1 MKIRKDIAQRKRT
14 DTVFSLV
21 GLIATLV
28 GIVTLLAL
36 MIDLAWD
43 GTPGLI
49 GIFSRRFRPGFR
61 TKRAFCP
68 PGWAPAWLCS

>member
-1 MKIRKDIAQRKRT
+1 MKIRKDIARRKRT
-14 DTVFSLV
+14 DKVFSLV

-43 GTPGLI
+43 GAARLNWNFLTAFPSRFPDKA
-49 GIFSRRFRPGFR
+49 GILS
-61 TKRAFCP
+61 
-68 PGWAPAWLCS
+68 AWVGTG